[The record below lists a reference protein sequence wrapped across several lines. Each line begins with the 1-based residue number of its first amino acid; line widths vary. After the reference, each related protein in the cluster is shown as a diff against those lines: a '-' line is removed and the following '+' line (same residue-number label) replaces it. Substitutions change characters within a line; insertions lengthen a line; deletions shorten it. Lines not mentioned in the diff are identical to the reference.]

1 MLFRT
6 RRPAWPRLA
15 LAPRFALVMVL
26 ALANAASSQYVPP
39 FFPHTHA
46 FQVETPP
53 GVWLSF
59 ASPYVR
65 LRIPGAPLGPENC
78 IALQPTYGPDV
89 DRCNAAGCWLPL
101 GLIMMSVSIVEWSD
115 NGAGGEFG
123 RFVNGEFEGCDP
135 DQVTHY
141 APTAQP
147 GVRQISLTVDDALTW
162 FDPIRFQ
169 LVATADDAPATVTV
183 GVTVWDFTMNGP
195 GANWRPTAAP
205 DGQPTPI
212 AVAVQ
217 PVTDHA
223 GRSMRASV
231 EIQMSG
237 TSAVP
242 GFCGNATVPD
252 LPPKDLQFDPTEVGW
267 IYVAPDYQSGIST
280 GNDTSMSR
288 TILCYDYG
296 GWATVTA
303 EAYFA
308 EVPITGQ
315 TMARDAAHP
324 DREFIRLPVDEDED
338 HIADGQDND
347 TASADKD
354 GFSGAL
360 DTARDTEALRAGNPH
375 KGDGF
380 SRYEEY
386 RGMRIGGAWRALD
399 QAAAEVFVEARDG
412 LGLGY
417 FHKTGLIII
426 ECGATDTDAAGV
438 VNCFTT
444 PATAVVNQKRIL
456 LRDGGTYTGP
466 PPPPGKVICGE
477 TVGGPGVPST
487 ITECLIF
494 TATLDMWLADPY
506 CVIPAADQP
515 GARTRIIAT
524 TVSHELA
531 HAVAMPHHENTG
543 SVDCVM
549 RYWTYPDI
557 MTRHSDYCTTSPGE
571 VVHDMRLR

>member
-1 MLFRT
+1 M
-6 RRPAWPRLA
+6 A
-15 LAPRFALVMVL
+15 LS
-26 ALANAASSQYVPP
+26 LANVASSQYVPP

-46 FQVETPP
+46 FHVETPP
-53 GVWLSF
+53 GVWLSV

-65 LRIPGAPLGPENC
+65 VRPPDVPLSPSNC

-89 DRCNAAGCWLPL
+89 DRCTAPGCFLPM
-101 GLIMMSVSIVEWSD
+101 GLLLMGVSVVQWSD
-115 NGAGGEFG
+115 AGAGGHFG
-123 RFVNGEFEGCDP
+123 RFVNGVFEVCAPGE
-135 DQVTHY
+135 VTHY
-141 APTAQP
+141 APPAQP
-147 GVRQISLTVDDALTW
+147 GVLSLSLTVDDNLIW
-162 FDPIRFQ
+162 FDPLMGQ
-169 LVATADDAPATVTV
+169 WVVTANDPPATVSV
-183 GVTVWDFTMNGP
+183 GVTVWDFTMSGP

-217 PVTDHA
+217 PAMDHA

-231 EIQMSG
+231 EMRMSG

-242 GFCGNATVPD
+242 GFCGNATAPD
-252 LPPKDLQFDPTEVGW
+252 LPPKDLQFDPNEVGW
-267 IYVAPDYQSGIST
+267 NHVAPDYQAGIST

-288 TILCYDYG
+288 TVLCYDYG
-296 GWATVTA
+296 GWTTITA

-338 HIADGQDND
+338 HIADGLDND
-347 TASADKD
+347 TSSADKN

-386 RGMRIGGAWRALD
+386 RGILIGGAWRALD
-399 QAAAEVFVEARDG
+399 QAAAEVFVEVRDG

-417 FHKTGLIII
+417 FPKTGLIII

-438 VNCFTT
+438 VNCFTA

-466 PPPPGKVICGE
+466 PPAPGKVICGE
-477 TVGGPGVPST
+477 TVGGPGVPCT
-487 ITECLIF
+487 ITECLVF
-494 TATLDMWLADPY
+494 TATLDTWLADPL
-506 CVIPAADQP
+506 CVIPAADRP
-515 GARTRIIAT
+515 MARTRIIAT

-531 HAVAMPHHENTG
+531 HAVAMPHHENSG

-557 MTRHSDYCTTSPGE
+557 MSRHEDYCTTSPAE